1 MKPKLNIVLLLLLPL
16 MFAGNLFSQET
27 PLVDCNEAIFNRY
40 VEYITPYRDQPLET
54 VLEHTA
60 HFFLDVPYVAGTC

>member
-1 MKPKLNIVLLLLLPL
+1 MKCNVFLSLLLYLLPL
-16 MFAGNLFSQET
+16 NVSSQET

-60 HFFLDVPYVAGTC
+60 HFFIDVPYVAGTC